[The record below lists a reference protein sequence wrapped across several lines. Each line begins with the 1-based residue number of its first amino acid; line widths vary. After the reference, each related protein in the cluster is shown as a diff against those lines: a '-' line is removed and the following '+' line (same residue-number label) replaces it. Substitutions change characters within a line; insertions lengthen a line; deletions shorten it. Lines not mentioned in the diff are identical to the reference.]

1 MTYAKLTAKIP
12 AATVEAYKAG
22 TLHTYAG
29 KNYSGD
35 KETVSSCNVVAVVAV
50 VKGRPVD
57 VITCRIYMGL
67 SRNSSTVYATVW
79 LHGKEYHASGSG
91 QAGGYG
97 YNKESAAVD
106 TALSMA
112 GVKLSRS
119 IHGTGET
126 REALEATARALGY
139 RGQLLTITN

>member
-22 TLHTYAG
+22 SRDTYAG
-29 KNYSGD
+29 KNYAGE
-35 KETVSSCNVVAVVAV
+35 KETVSSYNVIAV

-57 VITCRIYMGL
+57 VITCRVYMGR

-97 YNKESAAVD
+97 YHKESAAVD
-106 TALSMA
+106 TALRMA

>member
-12 AATVEAYKAG
+12 AATVEAYKADSRD
-22 TLHTYAG
+22 TYAG
-29 KNYSGD
+29 KNYAGE
-35 KETVSSCNVVAVVAV
+35 KETVNSYNVVAV

-57 VITCRIYMGL
+57 VITCRVYMGR

-79 LHGKEYHASGSG
+79 LHGKEYHGSGSG

-97 YNKESAAVD
+97 YHKESAAVD
-106 TALSMA
+106 TALRMA

-126 REALEATARALGY
+126 RGALEATARALGY

>member
-22 TLHTYAG
+22 TLDTYTG
-29 KNYSGD
+29 KNYSGE
-35 KETVSSCNVVAVVAV
+35 KETVNSYNVVAV

-57 VITCRIYMGL
+57 VITCRIYMGRG
-67 SRNSSTVYATVW
+67 RNSSTVYATVW
-79 LHGKEYHASGSG
+79 LHGKEYHGSGSG

-106 TALSMA
+106 TALCMA

>member
-12 AATVEAYKAG
+12 AATVEAYKAD
-22 TLHTYAG
+22 TRDTYAG
-29 KNYSGD
+29 KNYSGE
-35 KETVSSCNVVAVVAV
+35 KETVNSYTVVAV

-57 VITCRIYMGL
+57 VITCRVYMGRT
-67 SRNSSTVYATVW
+67 RNSSTVYATVW
-79 LHGKEYHASGSG
+79 LHGKEYHGSGSG
-91 QAGGYG
+91 QAGGWG

>member
-12 AATVEAYKAG
+12 AATIEAYKAH
-22 TLHTYAG
+22 TLYTYHG
-29 KNYSGD
+29 KNYAYG
-35 KETVSSCNVVAVVAV
+35 KETVSTYNVLAV
-50 VKGRPVD
+50 VKGRAVNA
-57 VITCRIYMGL
+57 ITCRVYMGR

-79 LHGKEYHASGSG
+79 LDGKEYHASGSG

-97 YNKESAAVD
+97 YHKESAAVD
-106 TALSMA
+106 TALAMA

-139 RGQLLTITN
+139 RGQLTTVTN